1 MTRLLGHRARYTS
14 QSKREEKTKT
24 LLGSENEEGGRC
36 VFFYFSIPSPPI
48 LTMISLAFLA
58 ILAVAFAD
66 EPDVNKADESSIHL
80 TTSTFEAGMS
90 KFQWKKLE

>member
-1 MTRLLGHRARYTS
+1 
-14 QSKREEKTKT
+14 
-24 LLGSENEEGGRC
+24 
-36 VFFYFSIPSPPI
+36 
-48 LTMISLAFLA
+48 MISLAFLA